1 MRLKSLSDDHLPF
14 DMFRNLATKTNLLK
28 KRLLFNIH
36 NSKNAFSRNLV
47 HTTAAT
53 SQYIAPLKEYDFVLN
68 DVHKVEGHFKTLEK
82 TGGDLADK
90 DTVQMILEASAQ
102 FAQDVLSPLNEVGDQ
117 SGCTYVDEHTV
128 KTPPG
133 YKEAYQ
139 QFVEGAWPGLSI
151 SEEWGGQGLPYSLSL
166 FSMDMAATANF
177 TWTMYPG
184 LSKGCVNTLL
194 AHASD
199 ELKQK
204 YLPKLV
210 SGEWTGTM
218 CLTEPQCGSDLGQ
231 VSTKAVPVGDG
242 KYKITG
248 TKIFISCGE
257 HDMTDN
263 IIHCVLARLPDAP
276 AGTKGISLFLVPK
289 RFVNEDSEVGDL
301 NGCKIGRIE

>member
-1 MRLKSLSDDHLPF
+1 
-14 DMFRNLATKTNLLK
+14 MFRNLATKTNLLK

-68 DVHKVEGHFKTLEK
+68 DVHKVDDHFKKLEK

-151 SEEWGGQGLPYSLSL
+151 SE
-166 FSMDMAATANF
+166 N
-177 TWTMYPG
+177 
-184 LSKGCVNTLL
+184 
-194 AHASD
+194 
-199 ELKQK
+199 
-204 YLPKLV
+204 
-210 SGEWTGTM
+210 GEVRVFRT
-218 CLTEPQCGSDLGQ
+218 
-231 VSTKAVPVGDG
+231 
-242 KYKITG
+242 
-248 TKIFISCGE
+248 
-257 HDMTDN
+257 
-263 IIHCVLARLPDAP
+263 R
-276 AGTKGISLFLVPK
+276 
-289 RFVNEDSEVGDL
+289 
-301 NGCKIGRIE
+301 